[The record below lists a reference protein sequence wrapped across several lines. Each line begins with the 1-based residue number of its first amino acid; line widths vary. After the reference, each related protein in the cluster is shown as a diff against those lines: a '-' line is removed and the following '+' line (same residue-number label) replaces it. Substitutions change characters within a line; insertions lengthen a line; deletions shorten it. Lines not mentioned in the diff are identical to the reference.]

1 MGVCILLRYK
11 RQKQSKCAIE
21 NLGSQHQQLWPPE
34 LLIRPHPAYGGVV
47 GASTLLVGRKHAPG
61 CVELS
66 NQPLLRTPGGLSTLS
81 LIRDN
86 TVSLRGL
93 LADTRGERGLFKLQ
107 MSPEA
112 SRKQSCKVISW
123 VAWTFQQLIATNE
136 MQWCLYVLM
145 IFDV

>member
-1 MGVCILLRYK
+1 MVELWALLRFW
-11 RQKQSKCAIE
+11 SGE
-21 NLGSQHQQLWPPE
+21 NTPQ
-34 LLIRPHPAYGGVV
+34 
-47 GASTLLVGRKHAPG
+47 AS
-61 CVELS
+61 LS
-66 NQPLLRTPGGLSTLS
+66 CPTNHYSVLRTPGGLSTLS

-112 SRKQSCKVISW
+112 SRKQSCEVISW
-123 VAWTFQQLIATNE
+123 VAWTFQQLIAANE
-136 MQWCLYVLM
+136 MQWCSYVLM